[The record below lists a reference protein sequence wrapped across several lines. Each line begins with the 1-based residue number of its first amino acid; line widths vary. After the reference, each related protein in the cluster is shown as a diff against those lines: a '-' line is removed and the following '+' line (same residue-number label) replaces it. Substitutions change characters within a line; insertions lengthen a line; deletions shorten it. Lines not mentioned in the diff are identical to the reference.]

1 MINNSHSIRVRKYA
15 AREMI
20 YNNSQ
25 HAIYG
30 VSYVNTHGNVVEE
43 LAETPSKIKYFYSDD
58 SYTNCVN
65 AIQQCYDDANV
76 LNIAYALQEKM
87 DYKNQ
92 IAKEVQ

>member
-1 MINNSHSIRVRKYA
+1 MINNRHSIRVRKYA

-43 LAETPSKIKYFYSDD
+43 LAETPSKIKLLQRRFLYKL
-58 SYTNCVN
+58 C
-65 AIQQCYDDANV
+65 QCNSAV
-76 LNIAYALQEKM
+76 L
-87 DYKNQ
+87 
-92 IAKEVQ
+92 

>member
-1 MINNSHSIRVRKYA
+1 MINNRQSIRVRKYA

-30 VSYVNTHGNVVEE
+30 VSYANTNGNVVEE
-43 LAETPSKIKYFYSDD
+43 LAETPSKIKYCYSVN

-65 AIQQCYDDANV
+65 AIQQRYDDANV
-76 LNIAYALQEKM
+76 LAVHRK
-87 DYKNQ
+87 DY
-92 IAKEVQ
+92 E

>member
-1 MINNSHSIRVRKYA
+1 MINNRQSIRVRKYA

-30 VSYVNTHGNVVEE
+30 VSYVNNQGNVVEE
-43 LAETPSKIKYFYSDD
+43 LAETPSKIKYFYSDN

-65 AIQQCYDDANV
+65 VIQQRYDDANV
-76 LNIAYALQEKM
+76 LAVHRR
-87 DYKNQ
+87 DY
-92 IAKEVQ
+92 E

>member
-1 MINNSHSIRVRKYA
+1 MINNRHSIRVRKYA

-30 VSYVNTHGNVVEE
+30 VSYVNTHGNVVKE

-76 LNIAYALQEKM
+76 LAVHRR
-87 DYKNQ
+87 DY
-92 IAKEVQ
+92 E